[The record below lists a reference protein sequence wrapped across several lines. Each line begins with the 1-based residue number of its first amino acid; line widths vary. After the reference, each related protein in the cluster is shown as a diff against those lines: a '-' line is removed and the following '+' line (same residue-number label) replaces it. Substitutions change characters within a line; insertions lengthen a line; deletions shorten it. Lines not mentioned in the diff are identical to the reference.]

1 MSTSLAPLGTR
12 FPAAHVSFQHRSG
25 IRDDGQGD
33 AAPHRDLQ
41 VARLRGYG
49 WMIHHD
55 SPRFSRLIGE
65 PSRLGRFNPLKN
77 HYSYGLQTSMD
88 KKVTID

>member
-33 AAPHRDLQ
+33 TAPHRDLQ

-49 WMIHHD
+49 WMIQ
-55 SPRFSRLIGE
+55 
-65 PSRLGRFNPLKN
+65 PSHWRAKPARPLQSSD